1 MPGHYDNSQ
10 QQTYTTTDDHMA
22 EDYVGKAL
30 TAAAVGGGA
39 TAYMMGTTA
48 GTPVLNGVL
57 GRFLPG
63 NLPFY
68 QSAAIAAAGSSMVAD
83 SLNDYILPYIEKEV
97 NLKNPGAVVQRGM
110 SAGLSSAGVYYL
122 MDPRFLSDEGRG
134 MATLIGYGAGIDLA
148 ASLLWPAIKPM
159 VLTA

>member
-1 MPGHYDNSQ
+1 MPGHSYDNQ
-10 QQTYTTTDDHMA
+10 QQTYTTTDDHMV
-22 EDYVGKAL
+22 EDYVGKAM

-57 GRFLPG
+57 GRFLPA

-97 NLKNPGAVVQRGM
+97 NFKNPGALVQRGM

>member
-1 MPGHYDNSQ
+1 
-10 QQTYTTTDDHMA
+10 MA

-39 TAYMMGTTA
+39 TAYMMGTAA
-48 GTPVLNGVL
+48 GTPQLNGVL
-57 GRFLPG
+57 GRFLPA

-122 MDPRFLSDEGRG
+122 MDPRFLSEEGRG

-148 ASLLWPAIKPM
+148 AGLLWPAIKPM
-159 VLTA
+159 VLMA

>member
-1 MPGHYDNSQ
+1 MPGHSYDNQ
-10 QQTYTTTDDHMA
+10 QQTYTTTDDYMA
-22 EDYVGKAL
+22 EDYVGKAM

-57 GRFLPG
+57 GRFLPA

-122 MDPRFLSDEGRG
+122 LDPRFLSEEGRG

-148 ASLLWPAIKPM
+148 AGLLWPAIKPM
-159 VLTA
+159 VLMA

>member
-1 MPGHYDNSQ
+1 MPVHHESG
-10 QQTYTTTDDHMA
+10 TYTTPDDNVY
-22 EDYVGKAL
+22 EDYVGKAM
-30 TAAAVGGGA
+30 TAAAVGGAG
-39 TAYMMGTTA
+39 TAYILGTAA
-48 GTPVLNGVL
+48 GTPQLNGVL

-97 NLKNPGAVVQRGM
+97 NFKNPGALVQRGM

-122 MDPRFLSDEGRG
+122 MDPRFLSEEGRG

>member
-1 MPGHYDNSQ
+1 MPGHSYDNQ
-10 QQTYTTTDDHMA
+10 QQTYTTTDDHMV
-22 EDYVGKAL
+22 EDYVGKAM

-57 GRFLPG
+57 GRFLPA

-122 MDPRFLSDEGRG
+122 LDPRFLSEEGRG

-148 ASLLWPAIKPM
+148 AGLLWPAIKPM